1 MWERQKDRHTLSGV
15 YRVSLATKKDIIRKY
30 MKLTGK
36 LWREWY
42 NVKEKEMSD
51 GMVEG
56 DGEESIDGAMMGK
69 KGERGQSRGGSR
81 G

>member
-1 MWERQKDRHTLSGV
+1 
-15 YRVSLATKKDIIRKY
+15 